1 MNKMETSSYLCLFV
15 VILVQSVDGVP
26 ISCIDGNCEPT
37 TGITTATANPTTTT
51 TFSAPWTHLRRV
63 ICPPVRPI
71 HPSDLYEILFNVFGI
86 TTTAKPTK
94 PIYYTTHYKVDFKYL
109 LINYIYLFFYKVVQY
124 SCF

>member
-26 ISCIDGNCEPT
+26 ISCTDGNCEPT
-37 TGITTATANPTTTT
+37 TGITTATANPTKTT
-51 TFSAPWTHLRRV
+51 TFSTPWMHLRRV
-63 ICPPVRPI
+63 ICPPVHPI
-71 HPSDLYEILFNVFGI
+71 GPDLYEILFNVFGI

-94 PIYYTTHYKVDFKYL
+94 PIYYKVDFKYL
-109 LINYIYLFFYKVVQY
+109 QLINYIYLFFYKVVQY